1 MYDNNNR
8 NYSKNACNAFANKL
22 YIQYCNNYLKHKPN
36 VVKYKY
42 LQKINC
48 LCEKMRKK
56 TTIITL
62 IALLDINCH
71 SIAQIQHIA
80 PLQ

>member
-36 VVKYKY
+36 VVKYNY
-42 LQKINC
+42 LHKINC
-48 LCEKMRKK
+48 LCEKMRKNNHHYADSSFGYK
-56 TTIITL
+56 L
-62 IALLDINCH
+62 
-71 SIAQIQHIA
+71 
-80 PLQ
+80 P